1 MEILNIQRIFLL
13 YQYFLSPKQSNSSSL
28 MNEFLFLNISQLLKY
43 NILFSVCHA
52 KRRTDCLLLKR
63 NLYFLLYSLVMIK
76 ILNPVHIFPSL
87 FLRTPLFY
95 CCKCNVNFSHNLIQL
110 FSMFWVCTKCM
121 CLTGSRLFLRTMSLL
136 SCGHEWKGYLCDLAW
151 VDPYFLFLSLSV
163 RSY

>member
-76 ILNPVHIFPSL
+76 ILNPVHIFLSL

-110 FSMFWVCTKCM
+110 FSMFRVCTKCM
-121 CLTGSRLFLRTMSLL
+121 CLTGSRLLRTMFLL